1 MPDFRHPAVF
11 LLTCHPCCFLARD
24 FFQLCFLDA
33 AGVDAVAKVVVGP
46 AKNIT
51 PVRSAMITM
60 KVLGIIVQF
69 P

>member
-11 LLTCHPCCFLARD
+11 LLTCHPFAFLAQG

-33 AGVDAVAKVVVGP
+33 AGVDAVAKVVVEP
-46 AKNIT
+46 TKNIR

-69 P
+69 R